1 MSTDCC
7 NERTVDGENELVAD
21 SLLVEGP
28 SVFDGP
34 TTFLDTIS
42 ATDIQCT
49 NLTATSTVT
58 CDILSANTLDLSL
71 TPSQAVQTD
80 ITGQLATVPNTGSGN
95 NVLATSPTLVTPIL
109 GAAAATS
116 LTLGTPLGVVYGGT
130 GQTDLSLVTVGA
142 ATVAGTAN
150 TANTATTATT
160 ATKATNIAG
169 GLVGRI
175 PVQTAVDTTTFIN
188 PGVTGTVL
196 TSAGLSLQ
204 PVFSTINGVPNLNG
218 GVTGDIP
225 YQQVPNT
232 TLFISP
238 GAAGKVLKSAGAGQ
252 IPFYDDYLPENLS
265 GGANGR
271 IPVQTS
277 ATTTTFITPGASGT
291 VLTSNGVS
299 SLPTYQIIPTAT
311 SGTFSPILSSNGVPV
326 TLLLGVGKWCH
337 TGSITVMSLFIASS
351 GAWMPNAAL
360 QTMVI
365 TGLPAWASMGGAPF
379 STPFNRC
386 PASTVSIRYANSF
399 PSFNTNGIHAEFTDN
414 VPSEIRFYGNCTN
427 IEVLFQ
433 ESGVI
438 QRFIELTFTWLT

>member
-1 MSTDCC
+1 MSRDCC
-7 NERTVDGENELVAD
+7 NERTIDGENELVAD

-34 TTFLDTIS
+34 STFMDTID

-58 CDILSANTLDLSL
+58 CDILSTNTLDLSL
-71 TPSQAVQTD
+71 TPSETVQTD
-80 ITGQLATVPNTGSGN
+80 ITGQLTTVANTGTGD
-95 NVLATSPTLVTPIL
+95 NVLATSPALVTPNL
-109 GAAAATS
+109 GAATGTS
-116 LTLGTPLGVVYGGT
+116 LTLTNPLGTLYGGT
-130 GQTDLSLVTVGA
+130 GQTDLSLVTVGT

-175 PVQTAVDTTTFIN
+175 PVQTAVDTTTFIS

-196 TSAGLSLQ
+196 TSAGLALE
-204 PVFSTINGVPNLNG
+204 PVFSTISGVPNLNG
-218 GVTGDIP
+218 GTVGDIP
-225 YQQVPNT
+225 YQQSPNT
-232 TLFISP
+232 TLFLSP
-238 GAAGKVLKSAGAGQ
+238 GTAGKVLKSAGAGQ

-299 SLPTYQIIPTAT
+299 SLPTYQTLPTAT
-311 SGTFSPILSSNGVPV
+311 TGTFTPTLSSNGTPI
-326 TLLLGVGKWCH
+326 TLDFGVGKWCH
-337 TGSITVMSLFIASS
+337 TGAITVMSIFISS
-351 GAWMPNAAL
+351 SVAWMAPAAL
-360 QTMVI
+360 QTI
-365 TGLPAWASMGGAPF
+365 AIAGLPAWASMGGTPF
-379 STPFNRC
+379 MTPFNRC
-386 PASTVSIRYANSF
+386 PGSTVSIRVANSF
-399 PSFNTNGIHAEFTDN
+399 PSFNSNGIYARFTDN
-414 VPSEIRFYGNCTN
+414 APSEIRFYGNCTT

-433 ESGVI
+433 ESGATN
-438 QRFIELTFTWLT
+438 RLIELTFTWLT